1 MNPNLSIDNIIGQE
15 IPLQYIK
22 RYIQDSS
29 KIPPL
34 LIFHGP
40 SGVGKWTLAE
50 RFVYHVLCKKGN
62 GCSNCESCRLF
73 MQNEHPDFIQ
83 FPSGKKILIGS
94 DDEKKTDEYSVRWL
108 LSKRIY
114 YTPHLSQFRIILIP
128 DATLFTDE
136 AESALLKTLEEPPLH
151 TKFIFL
157 TEDLYKLK
165 QTIISRGTCIPFQY
179 LSQESINKINT
190 TGEIIYKYFG
200 GSLSPVKAPTEV
212 LQLIE
217 SQAVESIN
225 DNIRLL
231 EFENWIKSY
240 KDSHPEWEKDFS
252 NSHFIDAVLL
262 VLLYVY
268 ESSDLPNKHYYQ
280 EKILEGKEYLYKD
293 ITNLENFIISRLFM
307 QLAKDI

>member
-1 MNPNLSIDNIIGQE
+1 MNPNLSIDTIIGQE

-22 RYIQDSS
+22 RYIEDSS

-40 SGVGKWTLAE
+40 SGVGKWSLAE

-94 DDEKKTDEYSVRWL
+94 DDDKKTDEYSVRWL

-114 YTPHLSQFRIILIP
+114 YSPHLSQYRIILIP

-157 TEDLYKLK
+157 TEDLMKLK

-179 LSQESINKINT
+179 LSQESIDKINIY
-190 TGEIIYKYFG
+190 GETASKYFG
-200 GSLSPVKAPTEV
+200 GSLSPVKAPIEV

-217 SQAVESIN
+217 SKATDSIHDSLLLLNFES
-225 DNIRLL
+225 
-231 EFENWIKSY
+231 WIKGY
-240 KDSHPEWEKDFS
+240 KDSHPEWEKDFTY
-252 NSHFIDAVLL
+252 SHFIDAVLL

-268 ESSDLPNKHYYQ
+268 ESSELEDKYYFQ
-280 EKILEGKEYLYKD
+280 EKILEAKEFLYKD

-307 QLAKDI
+307 QLVKEK